1 MKEGYKKQGFLNP
14 AFFVPSY
21 NKWIY
26 YWVSTQFLITFSRAI
41 RFHFMQSFSIDQIK
55 LMDRFTRTHFINT
68 LSGFKSVSLMGTLNK
83 EGQANLAIFSN
94 LVHLGADPA
103 LIGFINRPLEAAPH
117 TLTNI
122 QETEF
127 YTVNHVHKGIY
138 TEAHQ
143 TSAKYPAHVS
153 EFEAVGLRPLFRPGI
168 SAPFVEESKVQYLLK
183 LEEIIPI
190 KLNGTF
196 LVVGSLQQAFVQ
208 EDIMNDDGYLAI
220 EKANS
225 LCSLGIN
232 GYYETNFLDKLPY
245 AKP

>member
-1 MKEGYKKQGFLNP
+1 
-14 AFFVPSY
+14 
-21 NKWIY
+21 
-26 YWVSTQFLITFSRAI
+26 
-41 RFHFMQSFSIDQIK
+41 
-55 LMDRFTRTHFINT
+55 
-68 LSGFKSVSLMGTLNK
+68 
-83 EGQANLAIFSN
+83 
-94 LVHLGADPA
+94 
-103 LIGFINRPLEAAPH
+103 
-117 TLTNI
+117 
-122 QETEF
+122 
-127 YTVNHVHKGIY
+127 VNHVHKGIY
-138 TEAHQ
+138 TQAHQ

-153 EFEAVGLRPLFRPGI
+153 ELEAVGLRPLFRPGI